1 MDRPGVLLIESC
13 SLDTYPPAAT
23 ARPVTC
29 WAVEVTL
36 ATRRVSEAVRMMA
49 WPVTSRAVF
58 ALASEPGADRPDAG
72 SGAAK
77 GALPAVPL
85 PWLAAPS
92 APDES
97 RKSRWRRPSSRPA
110 EGRCRTARL

>member
-29 WAVEVTL
+29 RAVEVTL
-36 ATRRVSEAVRMMA
+36 ATRRVSEAVLMMA

-58 ALASEPGADRPDAG
+58 ALASEPGP
-72 SGAAK
+72 GAAT
-77 GALPAVPL
+77 GAATDPLAAVPEPSWAAALP
-85 PWLAAPS
+85 
-92 APDES
+92 
-97 RKSRWRRPSSRPA
+97 RWTRTSWRCRPSTRPA
-110 EGRCRTARL
+110 EGRCRTARPW